1 MARFREGAGFDG
13 WREAEVLR
21 LGAAGASRAEI
32 AAALDF
38 SLAGLAAEA
47 AASPTL
53 AAALD
58 RALAW
63 WEAIPRE
70 ALAAGVRF
78 NFGPWERE
86 MRRRFSR
93 AGAPEA
99 DEDDD
104 AREDGAAEAGDDDWV
119 EDPTWGR
126 LPKILIP
133 CNGRTRLRPDGTC
146 PCAAYHNEAYWR
158 GRDGDGEE
166 EEEAEAW
173 DERDDEDDDEALRS
187 PSSPGRNVS
196 PARGGNVA
204 IRAGGSDNGRATVTP
219 PIGDASQRDGAPL
232 SPEGGRASA
241 PARE

>member
-32 AAALDF
+32 AAALDL

-47 AASPTL
+47 AASPALT
-53 AAALD
+53 AALERAMD

-86 MRRRFSR
+86 MRRRFRR

-104 AREDGAAEAGDDDWV
+104 AR
-119 EDPTWGR
+119 
-126 LPKILIP
+126 
-133 CNGRTRLRPDGTC
+133 
-146 PCAAYHNEAYWR
+146 
-158 GRDGDGEE
+158 
-166 EEEAEAW
+166 
-173 DERDDEDDDEALRS
+173 
-187 PSSPGRNVS
+187 
-196 PARGGNVA
+196 
-204 IRAGGSDNGRATVTP
+204 
-219 PIGDASQRDGAPL
+219 
-232 SPEGGRASA
+232 
-241 PARE
+241 